1 MLLFRR
7 VQDGVPARM
16 QGKTL
21 PGVRRRSAPGR
32 VQRGTLWP
40 SEVASIDTSYWVLP
54 VETGERRVTL
64 LPQNGKNDKRKWR

>member
-1 MLLFRR
+1 MPLFRR
-7 VQDGVPARM
+7 VQDGVPAQM

-32 VQRGTLWP
+32 VQRGNLWP

-54 VETGERRVTL
+54 VETGGRR
-64 LPQNGKNDKRKWR
+64 KEAAMKEKWSSVKI